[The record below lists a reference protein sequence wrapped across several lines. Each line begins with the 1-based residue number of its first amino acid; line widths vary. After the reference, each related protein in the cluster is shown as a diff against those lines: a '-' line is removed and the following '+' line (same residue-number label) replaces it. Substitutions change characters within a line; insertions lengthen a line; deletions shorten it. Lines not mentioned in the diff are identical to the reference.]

1 MKVIFNKLPFKRV
14 KCVATVGVFDGIH
27 LGHQF
32 ILKKVRET
40 ARRKGLSSLLITFDI
55 PPQQF
60 LNKEKLLHHRRPEK
74 AFIGSLTGR
83 DEKIDLVSSLGIDY
97 LWFLRTKRSLLRLS
111 AKSFINYIQK
121 YFNIKKLIVGEDF
134 RFGHKGTGDLSD
146 LGKLAREHRFNLSII
161 RKKAKNN
168 KIISSSLI
176 RQLIQKG
183 KLSQAKQL
191 LGRCFSLKGR
201 VVKGRGIGS
210 KLGFPTANIS
220 ASDYLIPACGVYA
233 AYVILGKK
241 TYLSAINIGIMSRLG
256 KAKGLVVEAHILN
269 FKKNIL
275 GKPIK
280 IVFLEKLRE
289 EKKFSSS
296 GDLINTISK
305 DIKHLT
311 SKYSAFLI

>member
-1 MKVIFNKLPFKRV
+1 MKVIFKRLPFKRV

-32 ILKKVRET
+32 ILEKVREI
-40 ARRKGLSSLLITFDI
+40 ARKKGLSSLLITFDI

-60 LNKEKLLHHRRPEK
+60 LNKENLLHHRRPEK

-83 DEKIDLVSSLGIDY
+83 DEKIDLVRSLGVDY
-97 LWFLRTKRSLLRLS
+97 LWFLRTKRSLLKLS
-111 AKSFINYIQK
+111 AQSFINYIQK
-121 YFNIKKLIVGEDF
+121 YFDIDKLIVGQDF

-146 LGKLAREHRFNLSII
+146 LKKLASEHRFGLSII
-161 RKKAKNN
+161 RRRAKNN

-183 KLSQAKQL
+183 KLSQTKQL
-191 LGRCFSLKGR
+191 LGRCFSLNGR

-220 ASDYLIPACGVYA
+220 ASDYVIPACGVYA
-233 AYVILGKK
+233 AYVILDKK
-241 TYLSAINIGIMSRLG
+241 TYLSAINIGMLPTFGRVKSP
-256 KAKGLVVEAHILN
+256 VVEAHILN

-275 GKPIK
+275 GRMIK
-280 IVFLEKLRE
+280 IVFLERLRE
-289 EKKFSSS
+289 EKKFPSSKALAS
-296 GDLINTISK
+296 AISK
-305 DIKHLT
+305 DIKRIT

>member
-1 MKVIFNKLPFKRV
+1 MRVIFNRLPFKRV
-14 KCVATVGVFDGIH
+14 RCIATVGVFDGIH

-32 ILKKVRET
+32 ILKKVKET
-40 ARRKGLSSLLITFDI
+40 ARKKGIDSLLITFDI

-60 LNKEKLLHHRRPEK
+60 LSKKNLLHHRRPEK
-74 AFIGSLTGR
+74 AFAGSLTAR
-83 DEKIDLVSSLGIDY
+83 DEKTALISSLGIDY
-97 LWFLRTKRSLLRLS
+97 LWFLKTKKSLLNLS
-111 AKSFINYIQK
+111 ARGFINYIQR
-121 YFNIKKLIVGEDF
+121 YFKIEKLIVGEDF
-134 RFGHKGTGDLSD
+134 RFGHRGRGDLRI
-146 LGKLAREHRFNLSII
+146 LKLLANKHRFELSVI
-161 RKKAKNN
+161 KKKSKN
-168 KIISSSLI
+168 KKVISSSLI

-191 LGRCFSLKGR
+191 LGRCFSLNGK

-220 ASDYLIPACGVYA
+220 VSDYVTPAYGVYA

-241 TYLSAINIGIMSRLG
+241 TYLSAINIGMLPTFG
-256 KAKGLVVEAHILN
+256 KVKDLVMEAHILN

-280 IVFLEKLRE
+280 IVFLERLRE

-296 GDLINTISK
+296 KALASAISK
-305 DIKHLT
+305 DIKQVT
-311 SKYSAFLI
+311 AKYSAFLT

>member
-1 MKVIFNKLPFKRV
+1 MKVISNRLPFRRV
-14 KCVATVGVFDGIH
+14 RCVATVGVFDGIH

-40 ARRKGLSSLLITFDI
+40 ARKKGLSSLLITFDI

-60 LNKEKLLHHRRPEK
+60 LNKGKLLHHRRPEK
-74 AFIGSLTGR
+74 AFIGSLAGK
-83 DEKIDLVSSLGIDY
+83 DEKIDLVSLLGIDY
-97 LWFLRTKRSLLRLS
+97 LWFLRTERSLLKLS
-111 AKSFINYIQK
+111 AQSFINYIQK
-121 YFNIKKLIVGEDF
+121 YFNIEKLIVGEDF

-146 LGKLAREHRFNLSII
+146 LKKLAGEHRFDLSII
-161 RKKAKNN
+161 RKKVKNN

-183 KLSQAKQL
+183 NLSQARQL
-191 LGRCFSLKGR
+191 LGRCFSLRGR
-201 VVKGRGIGS
+201 VVKGRGMGS
-210 KLGFPTANIS
+210 KLGLPTANVF
-220 ASDYLIPACGVYA
+220 APDYVIPARGVYA

-241 TYLSAINIGIMSRLG
+241 TYLSAINIGMLPTFG
-256 KAKGLVVEAHILN
+256 KVKGLAVEAHILN
-269 FKKNIL
+269 FKKNII

-280 IVFLEKLRE
+280 IVFLERLRE

-296 GDLINTISK
+296 GALVSAISK

-311 SKYSAFLI
+311 SKYSAFLT